1 MSLFLNLVV
10 TGFVSGAIYSL
21 IGACLT
27 LSYQTTGIFNLGYGA
42 VAFTSAYIYYMLH
55 VGLSWPIVPVRGRHR
70 ARVCTCAWLGA
81 GPTRSS
87 VPCRLLQTRPRSWPR
102 WGSWSSCP
110 PWPNGLSSS
119 STPPGRTCRTPA
131 RWRSHRG
138 SGPIP
143 PTTGRWA
150 RSISTPIR

>member
-55 VGLSWPIVPVRGRHR
+55 VGLSWPIVPSAAVTVLVFAPALGWVLDRLIFR
-70 ARVCTCAWLGA
+70 ALSAAADAAKIMATVGVLVF
-81 GPTRSS
+81 
-87 VPCRLLQTRPRSWPR
+87 VPALAQWVVQLL
-102 WGSWSSCP
+102 
-110 PWPNGLSSS
+110 
-119 STPPGRTCRTPA
+119 
-131 RWRSHRG
+131 
-138 SGPIP
+138 
-143 PTTGRWA
+143 
-150 RSISTPIR
+150 